1 MANRFPLI
9 VNPISKKIEE
19 LVSGDNLD
27 LTGNGILAGSSLG
40 TSGQY
45 LKSTGVGLVWDNP
58 GDVYLTTTQTLTN
71 KTFTSCTISGSA
83 NIFSNIPNTALV
95 NSSINVN
102 GVAISLGGSVTTPD
116 NNTTYS
122 ISAVDG
128 SGATEKIIRLTSG
141 GNAGSGVNDD
151 VTFVA
156 GNNVTLSRANDAIT
170 INSSFV
176 DTDTVTRLQS
186 ATGGSLVSGDVTIAA
201 SGSSSVSQAGS
212 IITISSTFTDTITR
226 LRAGTGQ
233 VLASGDF
240 TFLQGGASTVT
251 QSGND
256 ITISSLDTIT
266 RVRGGSTA
274 SYNTGDI
281 TIVGSGAATV
291 SQTDSTITVNAVD
304 TNTVTRLRGTAG
316 GSLVS
321 GDVTFTST
329 GSSTVSQVGNTINIS
344 SVDTNTTYT
353 ADANGGLSLSTT
365 AFSLKNAVNFTDSRV
380 IKWDNSNK
388 QFTNSIITDDGSTV
402 TIGGDFIV
410 TGTTTTLNT
419 QTLNVADNEIELRR
433 GNNLVGSDGG
443 IRINRTTNSS
453 GVVQTF
459 NSLSWFESGGYWTS
473 YDGSIRR
480 RFVTEDETQILTNKT
495 LTSPILSAPTLGIAT
510 ATTINGL
517 AITTTASGTL
527 TIANSKTLTA
537 NNTVTFSGTDGSTVA
552 FRNGGSIAY
561 TADTL
566 ATFAT
571 TTSTQLR
578 GIISD
583 STGTGVLVFNQ
594 NPNFTDSIG
603 TASTSFTLLNS
614 SATSISAFGVAT
626 TITLGANGTGTT
638 TIRNA
643 LTVNRN
649 VTLGTTSGHTLTVT
663 GLADFVNADITIR
676 GTGVN
681 PIRIGRG
688 GNSIASNT
696 RVGFDALQNNTTGS
710 QNTAVGF
717 EAGSVLNSGASNTA
731 YGFRALRNANT
742 GSTNTAVGRDSLLN
756 LLIGSRNTALGSN
769 TLAENQSGNN
779 NVCVG
784 HFAGYNCLGS
794 GNVLIGP
801 ADDENSSNATY
812 QPPSV
817 SGDRQLIV
825 GSGTGTWIRGDG
837 NFDVTAPQNFNVGGS
852 LIVSGNLTING
863 TTTTINSSVL
873 SVDDKTIEIGS
884 VANTTFIA
892 NVTNNSAN
900 ITAITPTSNLIPGM
914 VVSITTAGISVPVD
928 TTIVSITGNIATLSN
943 VVTGSSGSAT
953 FNAIGPSDTS
963 ADGGGIILKGTTE
976 KKITWTDATD
986 AWTVTEHVDLAN
998 TKQYRIGNVLIAS
1011 NSQIGPS
1018 TGSFSLGAGVTAS
1031 SLTSVGTLSSL
1042 SVSGAIDIGT
1052 AGNLTGN
1059 GSPAKLKINSS
1070 AQYDGIALGNGAS
1083 YSTISRGAG
1092 AGLVFTAN
1100 AAPANL
1106 GGSETT
1112 VFEWHSGSAG
1122 GGGPSRLAD
1131 LSTSQNFRLGNIDSN
1146 PNIILHSVNNG
1157 TARIKFREG
1166 GSLTTGFNE
1175 YSLGMAGNA
1184 NRMTFELQGQ
1194 GEVAYVNE
1202 NGIAFPSGK
1211 GIDFSATANAAG
1223 MTSELL
1229 DDYEEGTWTPTLNF
1243 SGNSVGLTYS
1253 RQAGKYVK
1261 VGNIVYCSGHF
1272 QVSNKGSST
1281 GTAVVSGLP
1290 FTYAAVTGGWF
1301 FPMGVRGNLNVGGAE
1316 SVSFYISSSASSSMT
1331 MYSCNTSG
1339 GSNAGVPDTAFNNS
1353 TEIDINVWFY
1363 VS

>member
-141 GNAGSGVNDD
+141 GNAGSGVTDD

-156 GNNVTLSRANDAIT
+156 GNNVTLSRTNDAIT

-537 NNTVTFSGTDGSTVA
+537 NNTVTFSGTDG
-552 FRNGGSIAY
+552 
-561 TADTL
+561 
-566 ATFAT
+566 
-571 TTSTQLR
+571 
-578 GIISD
+578 
-583 STGTGVLVFNQ
+583 
-594 NPNFTDSIG
+594 
-603 TASTSFTLLNS
+603 
-614 SATSISAFGVAT
+614 
-626 TITLGANGTGTT
+626 
-638 TIRNA
+638 
-643 LTVNRN
+643 
-649 VTLGTTSGHTLTVT
+649 
-663 GLADFVNADITIR
+663 
-676 GTGVN
+676 
-681 PIRIGRG
+681 
-688 GNSIASNT
+688 
-696 RVGFDALQNNTTGS
+696 
-710 QNTAVGF
+710 
-717 EAGSVLNSGASNTA
+717 
-731 YGFRALRNANT
+731 
-742 GSTNTAVGRDSLLN
+742 
-756 LLIGSRNTALGSN
+756 
-769 TLAENQSGNN
+769 
-779 NVCVG
+779 
-784 HFAGYNCLGS
+784 
-794 GNVLIGP
+794 
-801 ADDENSSNATY
+801 
-812 QPPSV
+812 
-817 SGDRQLIV
+817 
-825 GSGTGTWIRGDG
+825 
-837 NFDVTAPQNFNVGGS
+837 
-852 LIVSGNLTING
+852 
-863 TTTTINSSVL
+863 
-873 SVDDKTIEIGS
+873 
-884 VANTTFIA
+884 
-892 NVTNNSAN
+892 
-900 ITAITPTSNLIPGM
+900 
-914 VVSITTAGISVPVD
+914 
-928 TTIVSITGNIATLSN
+928 
-943 VVTGSSGSAT
+943 
-953 FNAIGPSDTS
+953 
-963 ADGGGIILKGTTE
+963 
-976 KKITWTDATD
+976 
-986 AWTVTEHVDLAN
+986 
-998 TKQYRIGNVLIAS
+998 
-1011 NSQIGPS
+1011 
-1018 TGSFSLGAGVTAS
+1018 
-1031 SLTSVGTLSSL
+1031 
-1042 SVSGAIDIGT
+1042 
-1052 AGNLTGN
+1052 
-1059 GSPAKLKINSS
+1059 
-1070 AQYDGIALGNGAS
+1070 
-1083 YSTISRGAG
+1083 
-1092 AGLVFTAN
+1092 
-1100 AAPANL
+1100 
-1106 GGSETT
+1106 
-1112 VFEWHSGSAG
+1112 
-1122 GGGPSRLAD
+1122 
-1131 LSTSQNFRLGNIDSN
+1131 
-1146 PNIILHSVNNG
+1146 
-1157 TARIKFREG
+1157 
-1166 GSLTTGFNE
+1166 
-1175 YSLGMAGNA
+1175 
-1184 NRMTFELQGQ
+1184 
-1194 GEVAYVNE
+1194 
-1202 NGIAFPSGK
+1202 
-1211 GIDFSATANAAG
+1211 
-1223 MTSELL
+1223 
-1229 DDYEEGTWTPTLNF
+1229 
-1243 SGNSVGLTYS
+1243 
-1253 RQAGKYVK
+1253 
-1261 VGNIVYCSGHF
+1261 
-1272 QVSNKGSST
+1272 
-1281 GTAVVSGLP
+1281 
-1290 FTYAAVTGGWF
+1290 
-1301 FPMGVRGNLNVGGAE
+1301 
-1316 SVSFYISSSASSSMT
+1316 
-1331 MYSCNTSG
+1331 
-1339 GSNAGVPDTAFNNS
+1339 
-1353 TEIDINVWFY
+1353 
-1363 VS
+1363 

>member
-141 GNAGSGVNDD
+141 GNAGSGVTDD

-156 GNNVTLSRANDAIT
+156 GNNVTLSRTNDAIT

-201 SGSSSVSQAGS
+201 AGSSSVSQAGS

-304 TNTVTRLRGTAG
+304 TNTVTRLRGTVG

-688 GNSIASNT
+688 GNAIASNT
-696 RVGFDALQNNTTGS
+696 RVGFNALQNNTTGS

-1018 TGSFSLGAGVTAS
+1018 TGSFSLGAGVTSS

-1042 SVSGAIDIGT
+1042 SVT
-1052 AGNLTGN
+1052 GNLTVDTNTLFVDATNNRVGV
-1059 GSPAKLKINSS
+1059 GSSSPAQALHVVSS
-1070 AQYDGIALGNGAS
+1070 TTYQGILVNGNQAPN
-1083 YSTISRGAG
+1083 ISFNIGVNNPNPPKWKVGISGNNADAFSISAG
-1092 AGLVFTAN
+1092 AAN
-1100 AAPANL
+1100 DDKL
-1106 GGSETT
+1106 
-1112 VFEWHSGSAG
+1112 F
-1122 GGGPSRLAD
+1122 
-1131 LSTSQNFRLGNIDSN
+1131 I
-1146 PNIILHSVNNG
+1146 
-1157 TARIKFREG
+1157 
-1166 GSLTTGFNE
+1166 
-1175 YSLGMAGNA
+1175 NA
-1184 NRMTFELQGQ
+1184 
-1194 GEVAYVNE
+1194 
-1202 NGIAFPSGK
+1202 
-1211 GIDFSATANAAG
+1211 
-1223 MTSELL
+1223 
-1229 DDYEEGTWTPTLNF
+1229 
-1243 SGNSVGLTYS
+1243 SGNVGIGTHFACDWCSTYCRRIRS
-1253 RQAGKYVK
+1253 CCNWTEHR
-1261 VGNIVYCSGHF
+1261 SLLP
-1272 QVSNKGSST
+1272 T
-1281 GTAVVSGLP
+1281 G
-1290 FTYAAVTGGWF
+1290 
-1301 FPMGVRGNLNVGGAE
+1301 
-1316 SVSFYISSSASSSMT
+1316 
-1331 MYSCNTSG
+1331 YSHG
-1339 GSNAGVPDTAFNNS
+1339 
-1353 TEIDINVWFY
+1353 
-1363 VS
+1363 

>member
-58 GDVYLTTTQTLTN
+58 GDVYLTDTQTLTN

-141 GNAGSGVNDD
+141 GNAGSGVTDD

-156 GNNVTLSRANDAIT
+156 GNNVTLSRTNDAIT

-304 TNTVTRLRGTAG
+304 TNTVTRLRGTVG

-914 VVSITTAGISVPVD
+914 VVSITTAGISVPVE
-928 TTIVSITGNIATLSN
+928 TTIISITGNIATLSN

-1083 YSTISRGAG
+1083 YSTISRGATNP
-1092 AGLVFTAN
+1092 GLVFTAN

-1229 DDYEEGTWTPTLNF
+1229 DDYEEGTWTPTIS
-1243 SGNSVGLTYS
+1243 SG
-1253 RQAGKYVK
+1253 
-1261 VGNIVYCSGHF
+1261 
-1272 QVSNKGSST
+1272 
-1281 GTAVVSGLP
+1281 GTAVVVDAGNCLYAKVGDVVVCHFEISGITNANGNTLIFGGLP
-1290 FTYAAVTGGWF
+1290 FTPINEGSFAVMTSSVTFPTGATMLSGYYGVSEWRIYGSGSGVGWNAVTGSQ
-1301 FPMGVRGNLNVGGAE
+1301 VGTGDIIGTIT
-1316 SVSFYISSSASSSMT
+1316 YRSS
-1331 MYSCNTSG
+1331 
-1339 GSNAGVPDTAFNNS
+1339 
-1353 TEIDINVWFY
+1353 
-1363 VS
+1363 